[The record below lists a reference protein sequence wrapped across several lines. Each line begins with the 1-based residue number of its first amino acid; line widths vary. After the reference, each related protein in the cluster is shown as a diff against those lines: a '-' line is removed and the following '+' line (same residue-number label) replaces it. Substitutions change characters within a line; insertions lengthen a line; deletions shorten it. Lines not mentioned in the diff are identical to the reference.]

1 MTLYKFLDDE
11 ELCLTVRRSPQ
22 PKNTFSA
29 SIEDVFLIEGSSGI
43 HFYGYGQTYEEAVR
57 NYLSKI
63 EGKKLEHYASD
74 YLTREVFVPSALTF

>member
-11 ELCLTVRRSPQ
+11 RLCLQVRRSPLS
-22 PKNTFSA
+22 KNFSA
-29 SIEDVFLIEGSSGI
+29 CIEDVFLIEGCSGI

-63 EGKKLEHYASD
+63 EGKKLEHYASE
-74 YLTREVFVPSALTF
+74 YLTREVFVPSPLTF